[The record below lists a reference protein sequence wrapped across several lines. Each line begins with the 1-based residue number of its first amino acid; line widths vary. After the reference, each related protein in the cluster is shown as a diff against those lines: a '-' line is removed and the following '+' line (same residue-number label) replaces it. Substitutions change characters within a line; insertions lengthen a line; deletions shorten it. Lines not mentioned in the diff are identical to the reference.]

1 MVMLTSLTHVLVV
14 SSGIATRLVTLI
26 SSDYTA
32 RLHDLALSARAKL
45 VILGILS
52 SGCEPQVLPH
62 PPTEPECLN
71 TGCDSGVN
79 MVCNVYELDHGQ
91 SELVALGIDQM
102 ECNYPVLKTNT
113 RTHASRTCCGPQLR
127 EEGGVGW
134 LGPANGLDQLPA
146 YRCKSVP

>member
-62 PPTEPECLN
+62 PPTEPEGLN

-102 ECNYPVLKTNT
+102 ECNYPVLKPIPVLMH
-113 RTHASRTCCGPQLR
+113 HAH
-127 EEGGVGW
+127 VVVH
-134 LGPANGLDQLPA
+134 N
-146 YRCKSVP
+146 